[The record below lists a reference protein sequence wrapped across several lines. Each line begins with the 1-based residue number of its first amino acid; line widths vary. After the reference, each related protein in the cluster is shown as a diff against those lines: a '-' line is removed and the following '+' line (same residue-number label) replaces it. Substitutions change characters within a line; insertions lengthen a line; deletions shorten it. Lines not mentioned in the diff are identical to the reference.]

1 MNKQKF
7 TRVDGSR
14 GLAQKVSAMPEL
26 QPGHWWINQAPM
38 GAGFNHWVETPMPI
52 AKGKK

>member
-7 TRVDGSR
+7 TRADGSK
-14 GLAQKVSAMPEL
+14 GSAQKVSAMPDL
-26 QPGHWWINQAPM
+26 RLGYWWINQAPM